1 MDLIP
6 ADTVAAVVVAAG
18 AAALESSG
26 STTAAA
32 ADLAIYHAASGH
44 SYPCPLPYVLDVV
57 GKFWE
62 VNPPPLLLPL
72 STP

>member
-6 ADTVAAVVVAAG
+6 ADTVGAVVVAAG

-26 STTAAA
+26 TAQASSK
-32 ADLAIYHAASGH
+32 LAIYHAASGH

-57 GKFWE
+57 GRFWE

>member
-6 ADTVAAVVVAAG
+6 ADTVGAVVLAAG

-26 STTAAA
+26 RPQSAAN
-32 ADLAIYHAASGH
+32 LTIYHAASGH

-57 GKFWE
+57 SKFWE
-62 VNPPPLLLPL
+62 ANPPPLLLPL